1 MYLPSTLREPIR
13 WNNARPS
20 LIHARSSS
28 ICGRV
33 VVQGGRLGPMRGED
47 PWTTPDPL
55 GEALHVL
62 RMSGTFYCRSELTAP
77 WGLDL
82 PPEPESMWFH
92 VVNAGRCWLEV
103 DGDEPRQL
111 QPGDFA
117 LVPHG
122 QGHLLLSEPGAPA
135 PRVDGLEYDYAS
147 DRYAI
152 LRYGGGGAPT
162 SIVCGTVRFGHPAA
176 RNLVALL
183 PRTIVIEGSPGS
195 PSPEADWMHSTLRLI
210 AAEGRQ
216 LRPGGEAVI
225 TRLSD
230 ILVIQAIRAWIAGDP
245 AGQTGWLGAL
255 QDPRIGRAMSLVHR
269 DPAQPWSVAS
279 LARETAMSRSA
290 FAARFTELV
299 GEPVMQYVTR
309 WRMQVALDWLQH
321 RRRPRRGARR
331 PPRLRVRSGI
341 QPRLQA
347 HGRHLPRR
355 RPPVT
360 ARHAARDPAP
370 RHRLT
375 PPG

>member
-1 MYLPSTLREPIR
+1 
-13 WNNARPS
+13 
-20 LIHARSSS
+20 
-28 ICGRV
+28 
-33 VVQGGRLGPMRGED
+33 MRGED

-62 RMSGTFYCRSELTAP
+62 RMSGSFYCRSELTAP

-103 DGDEPRQL
+103 DGDEPRLL

-122 QGHLLLSEPGAPA
+122 QGHLLVSEPGAPA
-135 PRVDGLEYDYAS
+135 PRVDALDYDYAS

-152 LRYGGGGAPT
+152 LRHGGGGSPT
-162 SIVCGTVRFGHPAA
+162 NLVCGTVRFGHPAA

-183 PRTIVIEGSPGS
+183 PRTIVIEGTRGS
-195 PSPEADWMHSTLRLI
+195 LSPEAEWMHSTLRLI
-210 AAEGRQ
+210 AAEGRE

-255 QDPRIGRAMSLVHR
+255 QDPRIGWAMSLVHR

-279 LARETAMSRSA
+279 LARQTAMSRSA

-321 RRRPRRGARR
+321 DDVSVAELAARLGYESEAAFSRAFKRTVGTSPGA
-331 PPRLRVRSGI
+331 
-341 QPRLQA
+341 
-347 HGRHLPRR
+347 
-355 RPPVT
+355 
-360 ARHAARDPAP
+360 ARHSPPDTLPA
-370 RHRLT
+370 T
-375 PPG
+375 PHFATA